1 MIRFIKSIKGKFNCL
16 FCKRYYI
23 VYKNTKNIIKTYEIG
38 NIKLNQSFGNQKM
51 QRNNVGFKAYCFAR
65 KQIRSFRHD
74 RIISIC
80 KK

>member
-1 MIRFIKSIKGKFNCL
+1 MNFLKYLKLNFGCT
-16 FCKRYYI
+16 FCRKYYV
-23 VYKNTKNIIKTYEIG
+23 VYKNTQNIIKTYEIG
-38 NIKLNQSFGNQKM
+38 NIKLNQSFGNRKM

-65 KQIRSFRHD
+65 KQVRSFRHD